1 MTMEEIK
8 EKKFI
13 IEAKGEVP
21 FAQRTGDGYELFNN
35 ERTMKFCARRQQIWD
50 NETGEQK
57 SCFAVFC
64 FVKEDDG
71 WVQGDNYHQ
80 TETITSFVKDLNIS
94 PYFTNAV
101 KEYREQMDITEE
113 WKVENGNRRNI
124 NRYRRNSYRIQQR
137 YRCWGDKRKDRRCYH
152 S

>member
-57 SCFAVFC
+57 SCFAVSC

-94 PYFTNAV
+94 PYFANAV

-113 WKVENGNRRNI
+113 WKVEKWEQEK
-124 NRYRRNSYRIQQR
+124 Y
-137 YRCWGDKRKDRRCYH
+137 
-152 S
+152 

>member
-1 MTMEEIK
+1 MIMEEIK

-13 IEAKGEVP
+13 IEAEGEVP

-35 ERTMKFCARRQQIWD
+35 ERTMKFCARRQQIRN

-71 WVQGDNYHQ
+71 WVQGDNFHQ

-94 PYFTNAV
+94 PYFTKAV
-101 KEYREQMDITEE
+101 EEYRKQMDITEE
-113 WKVENGNRRNI
+113 WKVEKWEQEK
-124 NRYRRNSYRIQQR
+124 Y
-137 YRCWGDKRKDRRCYH
+137 
-152 S
+152 

>member
-1 MTMEEIK
+1 MEEIE

-13 IEAKGEVP
+13 IEAKDEVP

-35 ERTMKFCARRQQIWD
+35 ERTMKFCARRQQICN

-113 WKVENGNRRNI
+113 WKVEKWEQEK
-124 NRYRRNSYRIQQR
+124 Y
-137 YRCWGDKRKDRRCYH
+137 
-152 S
+152 

>member
-1 MTMEEIK
+1 MEEIK

-21 FAQRTGDGYELFNN
+21 FAQRTGDGYEFFNN
-35 ERTMKFCARRQQIWD
+35 ERTMKFCARRQQIRN
-50 NETGEQK
+50 NETSEQK

-71 WVQGDNYHQ
+71 WIQGDNYHQ

-101 KEYREQMDITEE
+101 KEYREQMGITEE
-113 WKVENGNRRNI
+113 WEVKKWEQERF
-124 NRYRRNSYRIQQR
+124 
-137 YRCWGDKRKDRRCYH
+137 
-152 S
+152 

>member
-50 NETGEQK
+50 NKTGEQK
-57 SCFAVFC
+57 FCFAVFC

-94 PYFTNAV
+94 PCFTNAV

-113 WKVENGNRRNI
+113 WKVEKWEQEK
-124 NRYRRNSYRIQQR
+124 Y
-137 YRCWGDKRKDRRCYH
+137 
-152 S
+152 

>member
-35 ERTMKFCARRQQIWD
+35 ERTMKFCARRQQIRN

-71 WVQGDNYHQ
+71 WVQGNNYHQ

-94 PYFTNAV
+94 PYFTKAV
-101 KEYREQMDITEE
+101 EEYRKQMDITEE
-113 WKVENGNRRNI
+113 WKVEKWEQEK
-124 NRYRRNSYRIQQR
+124 Y
-137 YRCWGDKRKDRRCYH
+137 
-152 S
+152 